1 MIKNGADEID
11 MVINTVEE
19 RRNAINDSK
28 TIRTNALQGSLTYF
42 TTIAGAQA
50 AVQGM
55 LYMRETK
62 SMNVYSL
69 QDLHEE
75 MK

>member
-1 MIKNGADEID
+1 

-28 TIRTNALQGSLTYF
+28 TIRTHALAGSLTFF
-42 TTIAGAQA
+42 TTIAGAAA

-55 LYMRETK
+55 LYMRASKNMT
-62 SMNVYSL
+62 VYSL
-69 QDLHEE
+69 QELHKEISH
-75 MK
+75 